1 MAFLGLTTSKSKN
14 KEKDKSKKLKREN
27 EFLRSQPA
35 TIPTREENQ
44 ELRQRTDE
52 FSDEEDK
59 RIGDKRE
66 QFREET
72 LRDISTDIPGL
83 TSKHRQAL
91 QETANKQIGGQLENY
106 SRMLASQQGA
116 RGVRGGKA
124 QAGLR
129 RASLDASN
137 QFMRDLT
144 DKDAQLAMQKL
155 GAYLTGVEG
164 KTAQDI
170 LQRQQYQD
178 YLTGEQE
185 RRRREKYDQYFNK
198 YFNRI

>member
-1 MAFLGLTTSKSKN
+1 MAFLGLTSNKKRK
-14 KEKDKSKKLKREN
+14 KEKERRKQAEREL
-27 EFLRSQPA
+27 ELMRSQQQPL
-35 TIPTREENQ
+35 PTREESQ
-44 ELRQRTDE
+44 ELQNRVNE
-52 FSDEEDK
+52 FSQAEDQRLADK
-59 RIGDKRE
+59 RN

-72 LRDISTDIPGL
+72 LRDLSTNIPGL
-83 TSKHRQAL
+83 TPQQRQAM

-129 RASLDASN
+129 RGALNAQGD
-137 QFMRDLT
+137 FLRDLT
-144 DKDAQLAMQKL
+144 EKDAQLAMQKL
-155 GAYLTGVEG
+155 GAYLTGLEG

-170 LQRQQYQD
+170 LQRQQYMD

-185 RRRREKYDQYFNK
+185 RRRRPGS
-198 YFNRI
+198 